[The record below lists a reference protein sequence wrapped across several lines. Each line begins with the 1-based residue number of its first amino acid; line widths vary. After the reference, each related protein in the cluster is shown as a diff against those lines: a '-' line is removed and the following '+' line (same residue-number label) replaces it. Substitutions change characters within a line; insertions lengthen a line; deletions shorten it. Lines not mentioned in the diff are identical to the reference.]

1 MSVYDDYEYL
11 DVVVSDG
18 VAIVTLNGPEPGN
31 ALTPKGHVEMTT
43 IFPRLTLDDRV
54 DVAVLTG
61 DRDAFCVGPGPE
73 MVQEMLAGDPRVT
86 MRVMAEVRELVVRGI
101 DFEKPVVTA
110 LNGPAIGGALA
121 FALLGD
127 IIIAERQVSISDMH
141 VVAAAAAGDGGVL
154 FWPAAIGLLRA
165 KRYLLTGE
173 ALSAEHAAELGLVTE
188 VVDTGASLDRAME
201 FATRFAA
208 MPKHALRHTKRAL
221 NAWLKMALPAYDLS
235 WAGEIMTVGV
245 PDAAEALVALA
256 PATSHG
262 RERNDER

>member
-1 MSVYDDYEYL
+1 MPYDDYEYL
-11 DVVVSDG
+11 DVEVKDG
-18 VAIVTLNGPEPGN
+18 VAVVTLSGESGN

-43 IFPRLTLDDRV
+43 IFPRLGLDNSV

-61 DRDAFCVGPGPE
+61 RGEAFCVGPGPQ
-73 MVQEMLAGDPRVT
+73 MVGDLLGGDPRVI
-86 MRVMAEVRELVVRGI
+86 MRVMAEVRELIVRGI
-101 DFEKPVVTA
+101 EFEKPVVTA

-127 IIIAERQVSISDMH
+127 IIVAESQVSISDMH

-154 FWPAAIGLLRA
+154 FWPAAMGLTRA

-173 ALSAEHAAELGLVTE
+173 AMSAEEAERLGLITE
-188 VVDTGASLDRAME
+188 VVATGASLDRAME
-201 FATRFAA
+201 YASRFAG
-208 MPKHALRHTKRAL
+208 MPKQALRYTKRAL

-245 PDAAEALVALA
+245 PDAAEALAALD
-256 PATSHG
+256 PH
-262 RERNDER
+262 